1 MYIEKLGIPKQ
12 KVTQLNAAD
21 ILYTEDVVQRYP
33 SKYLDFR
40 NPITNFD
47 DCKDGIYSI
56 VGVIDSIENKGKYF
70 FARIKGEGRRY
81 IYAYWFNQAFL
92 LNQLSEGKKY
102 IFCGKITIKS
112 EFNNQIQILP
122 MFFSEDIGKY
132 AKIFPK
138 YKKIKGM
145 SDDYYKEIVDKCLNL
160 FETEDYLLPE
170 DVKRFGLIS
179 ENDAFMKIH
188 RPQTQEDIETAK
200 NRFLFDTLFTFQFK
214 MENENRQSF
223 STETDFSVSACK
235 SWHEL
240 MPKLP
245 FKLTDDQQDILRRLY
260 SRIKQGNRIN
270 ALVQGDVGSG
280 KTIVAVFLAALM
292 QEAGYQTA
300 VIAPT
305 EVLAG
310 QHFEEFTKYLPEESV
325 VLLTGSTKASEKK
338 KILSRIKNNE
348 VSIIVG
354 THSLIQPTVEY
365 ANLSM
370 VIVDEQHRFGVEQRN
385 ALLSK
390 EKPPHIINMSAT
402 PIPRTLA
409 QASYG
414 SGIEVYEITTKPNG
428 RLPIITQ
435 KVSCD
440 VDVNNAILR
449 EIVNGHQAYVICPMI
464 EENEKQEWQA
474 VEKCYLE
481 MTRTFKNEP
490 MVKIGV
496 INGKMK
502 NADIEDTISKFK
514 NGEINVLIS
523 TTIVEVGVNIP
534 NATLMVIKN
543 SERFGLAQLHQLRG
557 RVGRSS
563 YQSYCLLQPQN
574 PTDRKADIMCRYS
587 NGFELAEQ
595 DLAMRGPGELLGSKQ
610 SGQNKFLLLMITYPE
625 LYIDIKRRIEEIY
638 NDPDLYDEYS
648 FINEADI
655 DEVENEE

>member
-1 MYIEKLGIPKQ
+1 MNIEKLGIPKQ

-21 ILYTEDVVQRYP
+21 ILYTEDIVQRYP

-47 DCKDGIYSI
+47 NCTDGVYSI
-56 VGVIDSIENKGKYF
+56 VGVIDSIVNKGKYF
-70 FARIKGEGRRY
+70 YARIKGEGKRY
-81 IYAYWFNQAFL
+81 IYAYWFNQMFV
-92 LNQLSEGKKY
+92 LNQISEGKKY
-102 IFCGKITIKS
+102 IFCGKVTVKS
-112 EFNNQIQILP
+112 EFNNQIQIIP

-145 SDDYYKEIVDKCLNL
+145 SDDYYQEIVNKCLGL

-170 DVKRFGLIS
+170 DVKKFELIS
-179 ENDAFMKIH
+179 ENDAFLKIH
-188 RPQTQEDIETAK
+188 RPQTQEDIEEAK

-214 MENENRQSF
+214 MEYENRQNIA
-223 STETDFSVSACK
+223 EKTDFPVSACK

-240 MPKLP
+240 MKKLP
-245 FKLTDDQQDILRRLY
+245 FELTEDQQDILRRLY
-260 SRIKQGNRIN
+260 SRIKQEHRIN

-310 QHFEEFTKYLPEESV
+310 QHFEEFTKYLPDDSV
-325 VLLTGSTKASEKK
+325 VLLTGSTKVSEKK
-338 KILSRIKNNE
+338 KILSKIKNNE
-348 VSIIVG
+348 VSVIIG

-385 ALLSK
+385 ALLK
-390 EKPPHIINMSAT
+390 REKPPHIINMSAT

-435 KVSCD
+435 KVACD

-543 SERFGLAQLHQLRG
+543 SDRFGLAQLHQLRG

-563 YQSYCLLQPQN
+563 YQSYCLLQPQK
-574 PTDRKADIMCRYS
+574 PTDVKADIMCRYS

-610 SGQNKFLLLMITYPE
+610 SGQNKFLLLMIAYPE
-625 LYIDIKRRIEEIY
+625 LYIDIKLRIEEIY
-638 NDPDLYDEYS
+638 NNPELYDEYS
-648 FINEADI
+648 FINEAI
-655 DEVENEE
+655 IEETEEE